1 MKITKQQIKEIISEE
16 MTRLNE
22 ASMMLPR
29 PRDMFEKTVYWRD
42 LVQVEKT
49 TKTGRK
55 KVDFERVMNSGI
67 IEAPS
72 QDAPDGGLPG
82 YRETRSALLS
92 PDQPIVV
99 TTESGERV
107 STKANGQIITLLD
120 LMSDAEVKELQSD
133 GEL

>member
-22 ASMMLPR
+22 GSMMLPR
-29 PRDMFEKTVYWRD
+29 PRDMFGKTVYWRD

-55 KVDFERVMNSGI
+55 KVDFERVMNNGV

-120 LMSDAEVKELQSD
+120 LMTDDEVKELQSD
-133 GEL
+133 GEI

>member
-1 MKITKQQIKEIISEE
+1 MKITKQQIKKIIVEE
-16 MTRLNE
+16 LTRLDE

-29 PRDMFEKTVYWRD
+29 PRDMFGKTVYWRD

-49 TKTGRK
+49 TASGRT
-55 KVDFERVMNSGI
+55 KVDFERVMNSGV
-67 IEAPS
+67 IESPS
-72 QDAPDGGLPG
+72 EDRPDGGLPG

-99 TTESGERV
+99 TAEGGEMT

-120 LMSDAEVKELQSD
+120 LMTDEEVKELQAAGD
-133 GEL
+133 L

>member
-1 MKITKQQIKEIISEE
+1 MKITKQQIREIIKEE
-16 MTRLNE
+16 IARLDE
-22 ASMMLPR
+22 GSMMLPR

-49 TKTGRK
+49 TKSGRK

-72 QDAPDGGLPG
+72 QDTPDGGLPG
-82 YRETRSALLS
+82 YRETRMALLS

-99 TTESGERV
+99 TIDSGEKV

-120 LMSDAEVKELQSD
+120 LMTDDEVKELQSA